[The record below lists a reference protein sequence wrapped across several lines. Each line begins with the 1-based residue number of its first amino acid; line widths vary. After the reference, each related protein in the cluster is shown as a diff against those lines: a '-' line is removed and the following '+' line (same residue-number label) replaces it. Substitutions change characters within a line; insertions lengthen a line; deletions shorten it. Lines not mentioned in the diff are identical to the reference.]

1 MDKKQRSSD
10 LDKRITGYYR
20 RLKRRGNLFMTIA
33 GIIAVVCGLTFFM
46 AFVQDDSYQRQQV
59 EYRYEIGKLQRERE
73 DILSGKRQPFTAA
86 FDDTLQERLAA
97 LGDYPTKENN
107 VRIPINGTNGTIS
120 INKNNIFV
128 SDNAGMLSAK
138 TKQHLYDLNKQLA
151 ASTNGAQL
159 EVVTVKELPR
169 GEDIESYANSIFN
182 QLGIGSKTENNGILY
197 LIALDDREFRLEV
210 GYGLEGLIPDAS
222 ADDIIND
229 DDVVDLFRD
238 KKYDSA
244 VTKVVDQV
252 FGIMNTKTALVD
264 AQIEKVSSAKSNASL
279 FHWFGMFL
287 VGMVIAG
294 AVIFAIILGTGQA
307 ALGEMHKNYQRQQN
321 NKDSLRRQTDLYYIM
336 KSGLF
341 LALTAGMA
349 RRAIVRG
356 RLLQRP
362 RAKKMPMG
370 RVLIGDTLYSGN
382 GNVLTTAYLAS
393 NYNSSNWSDS
403 GSSSSGGSWGSF
415 GGGSSGGGGASGGW

>member
-1 MDKKQRSSD
+1 MEKQQRSSA
-10 LDKRITGYYR
+10 LDDRITSYYR
-20 RLKRRGNLFMTIA
+20 KLKNRGGLLMTFA
-33 GIIAVVCGLTFFM
+33 GIVALICGVTIFM
-46 AFVQDDSYQRQQV
+46 AYVQNDSYRQDQLV
-59 EYRYEIGKLQRERE
+59 YQSKINKLQQERE
-73 DILSGKRQPFTAA
+73 DILSGKTQPFTAS
-86 FDDTLQERLAA
+86 FDDTLNERLAA

-107 VRIPINGTNGTIS
+107 VSIPINGTNGTIV

-128 SDNAGMLSAK
+128 SDNAGMLSDK

-169 GEDIESYANSIFN
+169 GEDIEGYANSVFN

-197 LIALDDREFRLEV
+197 MIALDDREFRLEV
-210 GYGLEGLIPDAS
+210 GYGLEGLIPDAT

-229 DDVVDLFRD
+229 EDVVELFRD
-238 KKYDSA
+238 EKYDAA
-244 VTKVVDQV
+244 VTKVVNQV

-279 FHWFGMFL
+279 LHWGALIFL
-287 VGMVIAG
+287 V
-294 AVIFAIILGTGQA
+294 AVIVGSLALAVTLTTGQA
-307 ALGEMHKNYQRQQN
+307 ALGSMYKNYQRQ
-321 NKDSLRRQTDLYYIM
+321 NKDSFRRQTDLYYIM
-336 KSGLF
+336 KSGLV
-341 LALTAGMA
+341 LALTSGAA
-349 RRAIVRG
+349 RRAITRG
-356 RLLQRP
+356 KLLQHP
-362 RAKKMPMG
+362 RAKRMPMG

-393 NYNSSNWSDS
+393 NYNSSNWSS
-403 GSSSSGGSWGSF
+403 NSSSSSGGSWGSF